1 MQRKYKGQDELDL
14 ATIIEKKNPSI
25 FNGSNPQ
32 GFVLFSYSCYI
43 SNVGDSGSQFYGV
56 LI

>member
-32 GFVLFSYSCYI
+32 SFVLFSYSCYI